1 MRLRIRHR
9 TLYRYARPVRF
20 LDHRL
25 LVTPRSGPDIT
36 TIHSDLRIDP
46 PAELVW
52 SEDAAGN
59 TTAVALFGEPAAALS
74 IVAKHEVLHTAEPYP
89 IFRLDPAAHRYPFTY
104 APADRAL
111 LGPALLE
118 GRVDE
123 EAGVERW
130 LDGFRAGAPDDT
142 LTLLKALNE
151 AVGATIAYRTRDE
164 EGTQAPSRTLALRSG
179 SCRDLAALFLA
190 AARRLGFAA
199 RAVSGYLF
207 DPGVAAG
214 DVGATH
220 AWCEVFLPG
229 AGWIAFDPTQRRI
242 GAAGLVATAVGAT
255 SDAVLPVTGGFQG
268 DAADFRGMDVTVSV
282 TSPDADATGR

>member
-9 TLYRYARPVRF
+9 TTYRYARPVRF

-25 LVTPRSGPDIT
+25 LVTPRGGPSVTPIR
-36 TIHSDLRIDP
+36 SDLRIDP
-46 PAELVW
+46 AAQLVW

-59 TTAVALFGEPAAALS
+59 TAALALCAGTAAELT
-74 IVAKHEVLHTAEPYP
+74 ILAEHEVRHTAEPFP
-89 IFRLDPAAHRYPFTY
+89 IFRLHPTAHRYPFTY
-104 APADRAL
+104 APDDLAL
-111 LGPALLE
+111 FGPALLE
-118 GRVDE
+118 GQAHR
-123 EAGVERW
+123 EAALEQW
-130 LDGFRAGAPDDT
+130 LEDVRAGAGDDT

-151 AVGATIAYRTRDE
+151 AVGSAITYRTRDE
-164 EGTQAPSRTLALRSG
+164 EGTQTPSRTLALRSG

-207 DPGVAAG
+207 DPGLAAG

-229 AGWIAFDPTQRRI
+229 AGWIAFDPTQRRV
-242 GAAGLVATAVGAT
+242 GAAGLVAAAVGAT
-255 SDAVLPVTGGFQG
+255 SAALLPVVGGFLG
-268 DAADFRGMDVTVSV
+268 DVSDFKGMEVSV
-282 TSPDADATGR
+282 SVVALDAEA

>member
-25 LVTPRSGPDIT
+25 LVTPRSGPDVT
-36 TIHSDLRIDP
+36 TIRSDLRIDP
-46 PAELVW
+46 AAELVW

-59 TTAVALFGEPAAALS
+59 TAAVALFNEPAAALS
-74 IVAKHEVLHTAEPYP
+74 IVAEHEVEHTAQLYP
-89 IFRLDPAAHRYPFTY
+89 VFRLDPAAHRYPFTY
-104 APADRAL
+104 ALADLAL
-111 LGPALLE
+111 IGPALLD
-118 GRVDE
+118 GRADG
-123 EAGVERW
+123 EASLERW
-130 LDGFRAGAPDDT
+130 LDGFRVSAPDDT
-142 LTLLKALNE
+142 LTLLKTLNE
-151 AVGATIAYRTRDE
+151 VVGATFAYRTRDE

-242 GAAGLVATAVGAT
+242 GAAGLVATAVGAA
-255 SDAVLPVTGGFQG
+255 SDAVLPVVGGFLG
-268 DAADFRGMDVTVSV
+268 DAADSRGMDVTVSV
-282 TSPDADATGR
+282 TSPDAGA